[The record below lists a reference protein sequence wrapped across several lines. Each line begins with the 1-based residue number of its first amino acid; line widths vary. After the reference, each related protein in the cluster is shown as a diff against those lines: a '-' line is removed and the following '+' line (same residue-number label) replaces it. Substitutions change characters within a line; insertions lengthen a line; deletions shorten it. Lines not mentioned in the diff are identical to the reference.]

1 MPDVYLVRRGT
12 TARELAYKI
21 HSDLGNSFLFA
32 IEARSKMRVGEDYK
46 IKDRDVLKIV
56 STKARG

>member
-1 MPDVYLVRRGT
+1 LVKRGT

-21 HSDLGNSFLFA
+21 HSDLGESFLFA
-32 IEARSKMRVGEDYK
+32 IEARSKRRVGEDYQ

-56 STKARG
+56 ASRARG